1 MQCTQIWY
9 EVARLAYSD
18 ATCEMPRQPTLAKF
32 GYRKIIETQ
41 SSQRDVSFPN
51 ARTET
56 SMTSWRGG
64 GGGRVTATYENG
76 WFTDTIESTTSRK
89 LTELIKG
96 WFPYDRRRSQKVLR
110 SSAVILE
117 THFCDIVCD
126 PSWSQT
132 IAEDRTM
139 FCLSR
144 SPAFIW
150 KPKFCNLRSKRIP

>member
-1 MQCTQIWY
+1 
-9 EVARLAYSD
+9 
-18 ATCEMPRQPTLAKF
+18 
-32 GYRKIIETQ
+32 
-41 SSQRDVSFPN
+41 
-51 ARTET
+51 
-56 SMTSWRGG
+56 MTSWRGG

-117 THFCDIVCD
+117 THFCD

-139 FCLSR
+139 SCLLR
-144 SPAFIW
+144 PPAIACVHMETKVLQPASETYPIIFLILSDDSTLLSH
-150 KPKFCNLRSKRIP
+150 KARMFVYSDAHLF